1 MMIRDMSRRTLLF
14 LTVVALLVIWSA
26 FSLDYSGLSTFSLSM
41 GMDVFKG
48 LAQPDWAF
56 LYDGSGEDLVSLLL
70 LTIGIS
76 RISFC
81 DYFCESCRSRS
92 ICWSD
97 GDWCSSNRYVREA
110 VYRGNG
116 SDG

>member
-70 LTIGIS
+70 LTIGIAFF
-76 RISFC
+76 RNDDC
-81 DYFCESCRSRS
+81 DNF
-92 ICWSD
+92 
-97 GDWCSSNRYVREA
+97 GDSVNLAECC
-110 VYRGNG
+110 
-116 SDG
+116 